1 MLASSPPRRRI
12 RLVLLT
18 FLGFVVVAAG
28 AEARSL
34 LTPPP
39 STDSPQSP
47 VEKAQPVPKISD
59 VPNEGTTS
67 TNEDLKA
74 ERRRIGNLPLDE
86 QVRRVSSETGR
97 SEQEVWNT
105 GTVVMTLEHPMP
117 LDVFDRFR
125 TEDRLPRVVSATAYA
140 ELENG
145 YPFRLSGP
153 PHGEFRRKLSSFMA
167 NAADRFRD
175 TRPGPESRN
184 GSGSSQP
191 PDREQAAAIEER
203 RQELDD
209 TAVIIG
215 FLMQLDEF
223 KGIEAEIRERFDFA
237 ATEVTLGGGS
247 PFKGVDDALTPKR
260 VEGLRSFY
268 TRKEP

>member
-1 MLASSPPRRRI
+1 
-12 RLVLLT
+12 
-18 FLGFVVVAAG
+18 
-28 AEARSL
+28 
-34 LTPPP
+34 
-39 STDSPQSP
+39 
-47 VEKAQPVPKISD
+47 
-59 VPNEGTTS
+59 
-67 TNEDLKA
+67 
-74 ERRRIGNLPLDE
+74 
-86 QVRRVSSETGR
+86 
-97 SEQEVWNT
+97 
-105 GTVVMTLEHPMP
+105 
-117 LDVFDRFR
+117 
-125 TEDRLPRVVSATAYA
+125 
-140 ELENG
+140 
-145 YPFRLSGP
+145 
-153 PHGEFRRKLSSFMA
+153 MA

-175 TRPGPESRN
+175 TRPGPESRG

-268 TRKEP
+268 TRKQP